1 MRKIVNIIQK
11 SNHIKN
17 RFINLIK
24 GNRHKLKDK
33 PKRREDDDD
42 DDDDDELDDHNDSSN
57 WTYH

>member
-17 RFINLIK
+17 RFLKIIK

-33 PKRREDDDD
+33 PKRREDE
-42 DDDDDELDDHNDSSN
+42 DELDDHNDSSN